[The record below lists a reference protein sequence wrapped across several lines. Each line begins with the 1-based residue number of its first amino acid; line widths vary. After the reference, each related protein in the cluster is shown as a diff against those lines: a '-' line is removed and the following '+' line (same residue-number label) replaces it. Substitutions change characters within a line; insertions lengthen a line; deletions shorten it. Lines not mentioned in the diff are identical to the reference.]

1 MVVGIHNR
9 VLHCEVPKIRHSNI
23 VAIQGSE
30 SIISSF
36 TCQLHFKLTPL
47 LFLII
52 DLLVRSFPAF
62 KKIISICST
71 NKAMGFCFL
80 SLSLCDYELS

>member
-1 MVVGIHNR
+1 MAVICSSGVVQYSHSGKQPYNR

-36 TCQLHFKLTPL
+36 TCELHFKLTPL
-47 LFLII
+47 LCLII
-52 DLLVRSFPAF
+52 DLLVQSFPAF
-62 KKIISICST
+62 
-71 NKAMGFCFL
+71 
-80 SLSLCDYELS
+80 